1 MSQTNGFATLSRIPL
16 LQKLYAVRKL
26 AEAVEQLYT
35 RALQGPIIGPV
46 SGQPLTPALDPGSM
60 QLLES
65 ETNTMIDQIK
75 ALATTLEPVSFTSGI
90 KPVGPVLEPIIE
102 PGLSEA

>member
-1 MSQTNGFATLSRIPL
+1 MSLTNGFATLSKIPL
-16 LQKLYAVRKL
+16 LQKLYALCQL
-26 AEAVEQLYT
+26 AQAVEHLYT

-46 SGQPLTPALDPGSM
+46 SGQALTPALDPGSM

-75 ALATTLEPVSFTSGI
+75 ALSTTLEPVSFTGGI
-90 KPVGPVLEPIIE
+90 KPVTPGPGVLEPGIGE
-102 PGLSEA
+102 V